1 MDRRHGGGE
10 TEQEGAS
17 VGVREQWSET
27 YPLSKFETLG
37 GQSLLGITYSRSR
50 WLRTIFGS

>member
-1 MDRRHGGGE
+1 MDRGHGGGE

-27 YPLSKFETLG
+27 YPLSKFETLAG
-37 GQSLLGITYSRSR
+37 SPSLALHIPEADG
-50 WLRTIFGS
+50 